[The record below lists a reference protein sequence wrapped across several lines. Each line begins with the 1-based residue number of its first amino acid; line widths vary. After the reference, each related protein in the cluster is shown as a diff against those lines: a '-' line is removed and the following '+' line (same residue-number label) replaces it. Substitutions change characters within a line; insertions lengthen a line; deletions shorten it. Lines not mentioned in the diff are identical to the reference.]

1 MTAVF
6 RIKSY
11 SSSEIDS
18 LISIMTKNG
27 YKVIF
32 EKGDRVS
39 TKIIIQKDGQEY
51 LSATEEWVNEQNHE
65 SHL

>member
-6 RIKSY
+6 KIRSFTAN
-11 SSSEIDS
+11 EIDS

-39 TKIIIQKDGQEY
+39 TKVIIHKEGQEY
-51 LSATEEWVNEQNHE
+51 ISIAEEDE
-65 SHL
+65 

>member
-11 SSSEIDS
+11 SSREIDS

-51 LSATEEWVNEQNHE
+51 LSETEEWVNEQNHE

>member
-6 RIKSY
+6 KIRSFTAN
-11 SSSEIDS
+11 EIDS

-39 TKIIIQKDGQEY
+39 TKVIIHKEGQEY
-51 LSATEEWVNEQNHE
+51 ISIEEDE
-65 SHL
+65 